1 MASNED
7 ILMQFTAQDD
17 VSSVVAAMESSVTS
31 SLDAISS
38 AMDNLDEG
46 FNNLASTAEIMSSAF
61 DGMTISLDLASD
73 SANNFQTS
81 MNNIDSGNVEN
92 LSSDFSGL
100 SDVITDAEGDV
111 ENLANSITS
120 LDGTSINVDINGG
133 EGIGDDWNADCQRW
147 IESHQEALCK
157 SLDERFNQ

>member
-61 DGMTISLDLASD
+61 EWL
-73 SANNFQTS
+73 
-81 MNNIDSGNVEN
+81 V
-92 LSSDFSGL
+92 
-100 SDVITDAEGDV
+100 
-111 ENLANSITS
+111 
-120 LDGTSINVDINGG
+120 
-133 EGIGDDWNADCQRW
+133 
-147 IESHQEALCK
+147 
-157 SLDERFNQ
+157 